1 MEIITSVRGFKDI
14 LPTETAK
21 WQYIE
26 KIAREVLANFGFRE
40 IRVPILEKTELFK
53 RSIGESTDI
62 VEKEM
67 YTFLDR
73 GDEYLTLRPE
83 ATASVVRAY
92 LEHTMYAQDPV
103 ARLFTIGPMFR
114 RERPQRGRYRQF
126 HQINAEL
133 LGLDDPRTDAEVI
146 LMLMQFLMRI
156 EITDLRLMINSLG
169 CRECRPAFRKALSGF
184 LVGKEEQLCKDCQ
197 RRLGMNPLRVFDCKT
212 ANCIEVIDHAPQI
225 LDFLCPG
232 CMDHFTKVKEALAMF
247 AIAFEVNPKM
257 VRGLDYYAKTTFE
270 VVTEHLGAQNAV
282 AGGGRYDGL
291 VKDLGGPDIP
301 GIGFAVGLERL
312 ISISPFADENFL
324 ISPQLFI
331 AALGDK
337 AQKLAFSVCNRLR
350 IQGIQTEMDYSGKSL
365 KSQMKR
371 ADKLSSRYALILGER
386 EIAENKA
393 EFRDMQNGTQETIGL
408 DDLENA
414 IIKILKGS

>member
-1 MEIITSVRGFKDI
+1 MITTVRGFKDI
-14 LPTETAK
+14 LPVETGK

-26 KIAREVLANFGFRE
+26 KIARELLANFGFRE

-83 ATASVVRAY
+83 ATASIVRAY
-92 LEHTMYAQDPV
+92 LEHAMYAHDPV
-103 ARLFTIGPMFR
+103 ARLYTIGPMFR
-114 RERPQRGRYRQF
+114 RERPQKGRYRQF

-133 LGLDDPRTDAEVI
+133 LGIDDPRTDAEVI
-146 LMLMQFLMRI
+146 LLLMQFLKRT
-156 EITDLRLMINSLG
+156 EISDLRLQVNSLG
-169 CRECRPAFRKALSGF
+169 CTECRPSFRKALSDF
-184 LVGKEEQLCKDCQ
+184 LAGKEDHLCNDCQ
-197 RRLGMNPLRVFDCKT
+197 RRLALNPLRVFDCKNT
-212 ANCIEVIDHAPQI
+212 NCIEVINDAPQI
-225 LDFLCPG
+225 LNFLCPG
-232 CMDHFTKVKEALAMF
+232 CMDHFTKVKEALGMF
-247 AIAFEVNPKM
+247 AIAFEVNAKM

-301 GIGFAVGLERL
+301 GIGFAIGMERL
-312 ISISPFADENFL
+312 IAISSLKDEKFFL
-324 ISPQLFI
+324 SPQLFI

-337 AQKLAFSVCNRLR
+337 AQGLAFSLCNRLR
-350 IQGIQTEMDYSGKSL
+350 TMGIKTEMDYGGKSL

-371 ADKLSSRYALILGER
+371 ADKLSSHYALILGDR
-386 EIAENKA
+386 EISENRA
-393 EFRDMQNGTQETIGL
+393 EFRNMQKGTQETIGL
-408 DDLENA
+408 DNLENT
-414 IIKILKGS
+414 IVKILRGS

>member
-1 MEIITSVRGFKDI
+1 MITTVRGFKDI
-14 LPTETAK
+14 LPVETGK

-26 KIAREVLANFGFRE
+26 KIARELLANFGFRE

-83 ATASVVRAY
+83 ATASIVRAY
-92 LEHTMYAQDPV
+92 LEHAMYAHDPV
-103 ARLFTIGPMFR
+103 ARLYTIGPMFR
-114 RERPQRGRYRQF
+114 RERPQKGRYRQF

-133 LGLDDPRTDAEVI
+133 LGIDDPRTDAEVI
-146 LMLMQFLMRI
+146 LLLMQFLKRT
-156 EITDLRLMINSLG
+156 EISDLRLQVNSLG
-169 CRECRPAFRKALSGF
+169 CTECRPSFRKALSDF
-184 LVGKEEQLCKDCQ
+184 LAGKEDHLCNDCQ
-197 RRLGMNPLRVFDCKT
+197 RRLALNPLRVFDCKNT
-212 ANCIEVIDHAPQI
+212 NCIEVINDAPQI
-225 LDFLCPG
+225 LNFLCPG
-232 CMDHFTKVKEALAMF
+232 CMDHFTKVKEALGMF
-247 AIAFEVNPKM
+247 AIAFEVNAKM

-301 GIGFAVGLERL
+301 GIGFAIGMERL
-312 ISISPFADENFL
+312 ISISSFLDEKLFM
-324 ISPQLFI
+324 SPQLFI

-337 AQKLAFSVCNRLR
+337 AQGLAFSLCNRLR
-350 IQGIQTEMDYSGKSL
+350 TMGIKTEMDYGGKSL

-371 ADKLSSRYALILGER
+371 ADKLSSHYALILGDR
-386 EIAENKA
+386 EISENRA
-393 EFRDMQNGTQETIGL
+393 EFRNMQKGTQETIGL
-408 DDLENA
+408 DDLENT
-414 IIKILKGS
+414 IVKILRGS

>member
-1 MEIITSVRGFKDI
+1 MITTVRGFKDI
-14 LPTETAK
+14 LPVETGK

-26 KIAREVLANFGFRE
+26 KIARELLANFGFRE

-83 ATASVVRAY
+83 ATASIVRAY
-92 LEHTMYAQDPV
+92 LEHAMYAHDPV
-103 ARLFTIGPMFR
+103 ARLYTIGPMFR
-114 RERPQRGRYRQF
+114 RERPQKGRYRQF

-133 LGLDDPRTDAEVI
+133 LGIDDPRTDAEVI
-146 LMLMQFLMRI
+146 LLLMQFLKRT
-156 EITDLRLMINSLG
+156 EISDLRLQVNSLG
-169 CRECRPAFRKALSGF
+169 CTECRPSFRKALSDF
-184 LVGKEEQLCKDCQ
+184 LAGKEDHLCNDCQ
-197 RRLGMNPLRVFDCKT
+197 RRLALNPLRVFDCKNT
-212 ANCIEVIDHAPQI
+212 NCIEVINDAPQI
-225 LDFLCPG
+225 LNFLCPG
-232 CMDHFTKVKEALAMF
+232 CMDHFTKVKEALGMF
-247 AIAFEVNPKM
+247 AIVFEVNAKM
-257 VRGLDYYAKTTFE
+257 VRGLDYYARTTFE

-301 GIGFAVGLERL
+301 GIGFAIGMERL
-312 ISISPFADENFL
+312 ISISSFLDEKFF

-331 AALGDK
+331 AALGNK
-337 AQKLAFSVCNRLR
+337 AQGLAFFLCNQLR
-350 IQGIQTEMDYSGKSL
+350 TMGIKTEMDYGGKSL

-371 ADKLSSRYALILGER
+371 ADKLSSHYALILGDR
-386 EIAENKA
+386 EISENRA
-393 EFRDMQNGTQETIGL
+393 EFRNMQKGTQETIGL
-408 DDLENA
+408 DNLENT
-414 IIKILKGS
+414 IVKILRGS

>member
-1 MEIITSVRGFKDI
+1 MEIITAVRGFKDI
-14 LPTETAK
+14 LPAETGK

-26 KIAREVLANFGFRE
+26 KIAREILANFGFRE
-40 IRVPILEKTELFK
+40 IRVPILEKIELFK

-73 GDEYLTLRPE
+73 SDEHLTMRPE

-92 LEHTMYAQDPV
+92 IEHSMYAQDPV
-103 ARLFTIGPMFR
+103 AKLFTIGPMFR
-114 RERPQRGRYRQF
+114 RERPQKGRYRQF

-146 LMLMQFLMRI
+146 LMLMQFLIRA
-156 EITDLRLMINSLG
+156 EIADLRLQINSLG
-169 CRECRPAFRKALSGF
+169 CTECRPAFRKALSDF
-184 LVGKEEQLCKDCQ
+184 LRGKEEKLCKDCQ

-212 ANCIEVIDHAPQI
+212 LNCIETIDHAPQI
-225 LDFLCPG
+225 LNFLCPG
-232 CMDHFTKVKEALAMF
+232 CMDHFTKVKEALGIF
-247 AIAFEVNPKM
+247 EIGFEVNPKM
-257 VRGLDYYAKTTFE
+257 VRGLDYYTKTTFE
-270 VVTEHLGAQNAV
+270 VVTKHLGAQNAV

-301 GIGFAVGLERL
+301 GIGFAIGMERL
-312 ISISPFADENFL
+312 ISISSLSDDKFL
-324 ISPQLFI
+324 VTPQLFI
-331 AALGDK
+331 AALGDQ
-337 AQKLAFSVCNRLR
+337 AQKLAYSLCNRLR
-350 IQGIQTEMDYSGKSL
+350 IMGIQTEMDYSGKGL

-386 EIAENKA
+386 EISENKA
-393 EFRDMQNGTQETIGL
+393 EFRDMQKGTQETIGL
-408 DDLENA
+408 DDLEET
-414 IIKILKGS
+414 ITRIVKGS

>member
-1 MEIITSVRGFKDI
+1 MITSVRGFKDI
-14 LPTETAK
+14 LPQETGK

-26 KIAREVLANFGFRE
+26 KIAREVLANFSFQE

-73 GDEYLTLRPE
+73 GDEYVTLRPE
-83 ATASVVRAY
+83 ATASIVRAY
-92 LEHTMYAQDPV
+92 LEHAMYAHDPV

-133 LGLDDPRTDAEVI
+133 LGIDNPRTDAEVI
-146 LMLMQFLMRI
+146 LMLMEFLARA
-156 EITDLRLMINSLG
+156 EISDLRLQINSLG
-169 CRECRPAFRKALSGF
+169 CTECRPAFREALSDF
-184 LVGKEEQLCKDCQ
+184 LRGKEDHLCKDCQ
-197 RRLGMNPLRVFDCKT
+197 RRLATNPLRVFDCKT
-212 ANCIEVIDHAPQI
+212 TNCIQVMEHAPQI
-225 LDFLCPG
+225 LNFLCSG
-232 CMDHFTKVKEALAMF
+232 CMDHFTKVKEALGMF
-247 AIAFEVNPKM
+247 AIDFEVNPKM

-301 GIGFAVGLERL
+301 GIGFAVGMERL
-312 ISISPFADENFL
+312 IAISSLQDENFSM
-324 ISPQLFI
+324 SPQLFI
-331 AALGDK
+331 AALGDR
-337 AQKLAFSVCNRLR
+337 AQALAFSLCNRLR
-350 IQGIQTEMDYSGKSL
+350 TMGIKTEMDYGGKSL

-371 ADKLSSRYALILGER
+371 ADKLSSHYALILGDR
-386 EIAENKA
+386 EILENKA
-393 EFRDMQNGTQETIGL
+393 EFRDMQRGTQETIGL
-408 DDLENA
+408 DDLENT
-414 IIKILKGS
+414 IVKILRGS